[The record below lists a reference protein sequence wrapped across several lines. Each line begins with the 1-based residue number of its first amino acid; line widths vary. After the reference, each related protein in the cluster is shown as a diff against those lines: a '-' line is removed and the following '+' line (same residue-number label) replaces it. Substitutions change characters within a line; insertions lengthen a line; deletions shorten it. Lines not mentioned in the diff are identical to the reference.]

1 MLYQGWIQRKS
12 DEFDLLKSIGILIGS
27 FTNPQAAKEMLRSE
41 NAEFK
46 SSDEDFE
53 KTIKMI
59 EDDIEREKTE
69 KHRRRRKLAK
79 ENVNG

>member
-1 MLYQGWIQRKS
+1 M
-12 DEFDLLKSIGILIGS
+12 
-27 FTNPQAAKEMLRSE
+27 NPQAAKEMLRSE

-59 EDDIEREKTE
+59 EEDVERENSQ
-69 KHRRRRKLAK
+69 KHRRRRRKLAK
-79 ENVNG
+79 ETVNG